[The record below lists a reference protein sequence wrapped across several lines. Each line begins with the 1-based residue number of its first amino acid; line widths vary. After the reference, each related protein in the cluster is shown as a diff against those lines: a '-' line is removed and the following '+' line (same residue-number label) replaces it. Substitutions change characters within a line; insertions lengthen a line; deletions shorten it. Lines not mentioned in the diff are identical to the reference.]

1 MVFCYL
7 FNLLNKSDGKKKYQ
21 KMNVTFLIV
30 YLQISNGLLRSLD
43 LLIFSDLILFD
54 LSLIVTI
61 NQLLSYDIY

>member
-1 MVFCYL
+1 MVFCHL

>member
-1 MVFCYL
+1 
-7 FNLLNKSDGKKKYQ
+7 
-21 KMNVTFLIV
+21 MNVTFLIV